1 MVDNDASLTVTF
13 SVEDVDVSDNPVY
26 VKAGETIM
34 ATIESDDVSLNDV
47 DVSFSD
53 TNGNLFTNVNVEE
66 DSDDIWIAEFTISE
80 DDENTEIK
88 YYISYTDSNG
98 VDYDA
103 SGDSNIFIDTIAPTL
118 KQLTKIGTTNDTS
131 PSMVFSSDE
140 AGTLTST
147 LAISGSTV
155 VIDGNNTVTF
165 DNLSEDT
172 YSSETITVTDVAGN
186 FTTLSITEFTI
197 DTTDSTLSYV
207 NI

>member
-88 YYISYTDSNG
+88 Y
-98 VDYDA
+98 
-103 SGDSNIFIDTIAPTL
+103 
-118 KQLTKIGTTNDTS
+118 
-131 PSMVFSSDE
+131 
-140 AGTLTST
+140 
-147 LAISGSTV
+147 
-155 VIDGNNTVTF
+155 
-165 DNLSEDT
+165 
-172 YSSETITVTDVAGN
+172 
-186 FTTLSITEFTI
+186 
-197 DTTDSTLSYV
+197 
-207 NI
+207 

>member
-1 MVDNDASLTVTF
+1 MVENDASLTVTF

-172 YSSETITVTDVAGN
+172 Y
-186 FTTLSITEFTI
+186 LSLIHI
-197 DTTDSTLSYV
+197 
-207 NI
+207 